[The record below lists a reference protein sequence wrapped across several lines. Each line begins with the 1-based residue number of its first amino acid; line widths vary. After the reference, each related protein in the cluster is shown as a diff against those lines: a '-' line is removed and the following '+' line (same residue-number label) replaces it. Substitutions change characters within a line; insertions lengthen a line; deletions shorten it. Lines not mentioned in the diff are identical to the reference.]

1 MHNTVVSVC
10 VLRSTLKHSASGGG
24 ETVMLLSIQ
33 RVINDD
39 LQRFGIYTYVDANS
53 RLSHH
58 LR

>member
-10 VLRSTLKHSASGGG
+10 VLRSTREHSASGGG

-39 LQRFGIYTYVDANS
+39 LQRFGINTYVDANS